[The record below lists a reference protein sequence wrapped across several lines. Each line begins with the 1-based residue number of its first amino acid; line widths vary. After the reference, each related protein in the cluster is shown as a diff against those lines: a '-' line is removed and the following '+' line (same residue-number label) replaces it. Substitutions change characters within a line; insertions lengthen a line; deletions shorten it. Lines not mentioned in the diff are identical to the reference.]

1 MNIILIGPPGSGKGT
16 QAKLLEEKHDLKQLS
31 SGDMLRAAV
40 AEGSEIGKKAKAYME
55 AGELVPDELVVEI
68 VTDQIEKADGK
79 GFILDGFP
87 RNVHQA
93 EVLDKM
99 LEKNGRSIDRVPVI
113 DVDDDLLIE
122 RVAGRFTCANCG
134 EGYHDKFKRPET
146 EGVCDKCGSTEFIR
160 RPDDNAETVRNRLD
174 VYNEQTKPLIDYYN
188 EQGKVRLVDGDQSI
202 AEVTQALERAINET

>member
-1 MNIILIGPPGSGKGT
+1 
-16 QAKLLEEKHDLKQLS
+16 
-31 SGDMLRAAV
+31 MLRAAV

-99 LEKNGRSIDRVPVI
+99 LQKQWAQYRSRSRDR
-113 DVDDDLLIE
+113 
-122 RVAGRFTCANCG
+122 CG
-134 EGYHDKFKRPET
+134 
-146 EGVCDKCGSTEFIR
+146 
-160 RPDDNAETVRNRLD
+160 
-174 VYNEQTKPLIDYYN
+174 
-188 EQGKVRLVDGDQSI
+188 
-202 AEVTQALERAINET
+202 

>member
-16 QAKLLEEKHDLKQLS
+16 QAKLLEDKHDLKQLS

-40 AEGSEIGKKAKAYME
+40 TEGSEIGNKAKAYME
-55 AGELVPDELVVEI
+55 AGELVPDDLVVEI
-68 VTDQIEKADGK
+68 VSDQIEKADGK

-99 LEKNGRSIDRVPVI
+99 LQKNGRQIDRVPVI
-113 DVDDDLLIE
+113 EVDDDLLVE

-134 EGYHDKFKRPET
+134 EGYHDKFKRPKV
-146 EGVCDKCGSTEFIR
+146 EGLCDKCGSTEFVR

-174 VYNEQTKPLIDYYN
+174 VYHEQTKPLIDYYN
-188 EQGKVRLVDGDQSI
+188 QHGKVRMINGEQSI
-202 AEVTQALERAINET
+202 AEVAEALEQAMN

>member
-99 LEKNGRSIDRVPVI
+99 LQKNGRQIDRVPVI
-113 DVDDDLLIE
+113 EVDDDLLVE